1 MYHIKLFLLFSDLAT
16 QYMYQRMDASFVGI
30 IFAVF
35 LTDQS
40 TKAPSVIPVLGLVP
54 NLLSVFVCT

>member
-1 MYHIKLFLLFSDLAT
+1 
-16 QYMYQRMDASFVGI
+16 MYQRMDSSFVGI

-40 TKAPSVIPVLGLVP
+40 TKAPSVTITLYNITSQLCDMFP
-54 NLLSVFVCT
+54 SII